1 MDVLVSLQSYSE
13 TIDANTGE
21 KLQTWTEYAT
31 AWAQR
36 VENENGTEQ
45 VNADRREHKQTV
57 YYTIRFN
64 SAVSVKH
71 RIVDAGLSHNIV
83 NIANLARN
91 LYLKLETELT
101 EWASKLKISRR
112 L

>member
-1 MDVLVSLQSYSE
+1 MQAGAMDVLVSLQSYSE
-13 TIDANTGE
+13 TIDTNTGE
-21 KLQTWTEYAT
+21 KLQTWTEYAK

-36 VENENGTEQ
+36 VEQESGNEQ
-45 VNADRREHKQTV
+45 VNADRREHKQIV

-71 RIVDAGLSHNIV
+71 RIVDAGLNHNIV
-83 NIANLARN
+83 NIANIARN

-101 EWASKLKISRR
+101 E
-112 L
+112 

>member
-1 MDVLVSLQSYSE
+1 MNAGAMDVLVSLQSYSE
-13 TIDANTGE
+13 TIDTNTGE
-21 KLQTWTEYAT
+21 KIQSWTQYAT

-36 VENENGTEQ
+36 VEQESGTEQ
-45 VNADRREHKQTV
+45 VNADRREHKQIV

-71 RIVDAGLSHNIV
+71 RIVDAGLNHNIV
-83 NIANLARN
+83 NIANIARN

-101 EWASKLKISRR
+101 E
-112 L
+112 

>member
-1 MDVLVSLQSYSE
+1 MQAGAMDVLVSLQSYSE
-13 TIDANTGE
+13 TIDTNTGE
-21 KLQTWTEYAT
+21 KIQSWTTYAT

-36 VENENGTEQ
+36 VEQESGTEQ
-45 VNADRREHKQTV
+45 VNADRREHKQIV

-71 RIVDAGLSHNIV
+71 RIVDAGLNHNIV
-83 NIANLARN
+83 NIANIARN

-101 EWASKLKISRR
+101 E
-112 L
+112 

>member
-1 MDVLVSLQSYSE
+1 MQAGSMDVLVSLQSYAE

-36 VENENGTEQ
+36 VEQESGSEQ
-45 VNADRREHKQTV
+45 VNADRREHKQIV

-64 SAVSVKH
+64 SAVGVKH
-71 RIVDAGLSHNIV
+71 RVVDAGLNHNIV

-91 LYLKLETELT
+91 LYLKLQTELT
-101 EWASKLKISRR
+101 E
-112 L
+112 